1 MTKAIRINPATV
13 WRDDAF
19 PFNQAVVEPEGRR
32 VHLTGQVAWD
42 AQGRIVA
49 PENPEGQARA
59 AIENIRLVLDELGG
73 ALSDIVAMTVYFRD
87 DADLP
92 AIQRARKRAF
102 QKATGPAVTAIKV
115 AGFVAPDLLVEM
127 TATAV
132 IPHERFK
139 APVQSP

>member
-1 MTKAIRINPATV
+1 MKAIRINPATV
-13 WRDDAF
+13 WRDEAF

-42 AQGRIVA
+42 AAGRIIA
-49 PENPEGQARA
+49 PGDPERQAEA
-59 AIENIRLVLDELGG
+59 AIENINLILAELGG
-73 ALSDIVAMTVYFRD
+73 SLSDIVAMTVYFRD

-92 AIQRARKRAF
+92 AIQRARSRAF
-102 QKATGPAVTAIKV
+102 EKATGPAVTAIKV

-132 IPHERFK
+132 IPHERFQ
-139 APVQSP
+139 APLPSS